1 MERPST
7 RADRLWLGGR
17 PMVIQLVGELG
28 QPDSAEYIEGRHLE
42 QKAPSFTTGNA
53 VSDAHTGILL
63 SGGRNTDFG
72 LTAVAVRRVAIAR
85 LKDVMVVLL
94 DVVLEL
100 GAVLADGDAHFFVVP
115 IYVLSHRKLLR

>member
-1 MERPST
+1 MI
-7 RADRLWLGGR
+7 
-17 PMVIQLVGELG
+17 IQLVGEFI
-28 QPDSAEYIEGRHLE
+28 QADKTEQAEGRHLE

-72 LTAVAVRRVAIAR
+72 LTAVAVCRVAIAR
-85 LKDVMVVLL
+85 LKNVMVVPL